1 MPREQLDL
9 EILNAVSLKIGSTLE
24 LDDVFSTIM
33 AVLADRLDMRRGTLV
48 LAEGTEMHIVAAH
61 GLTPEEVSRGRYAMG
76 EGITGRVVD
85 SGMPIVVADT
95 RSDPLFLNRTGARS
109 GESGPISFI
118 CVPLKYGNT
127 TIGALS
133 VDKAFTDAETLDHD
147 KRLLMIVG
155 SFIAQ
160 AVKINETVR
169 RERAQLVQENIVLRE
184 ELRSKYQFDNMVG
197 SSPSMR
203 KVFET
208 VAMVARSRATVL
220 IRGETGTGKELVA
233 RAIHYNSPRRDKP
246 CVRISCAALTESLLE
261 SELFGHVR
269 GAFTGAFEDK
279 KGRFELADGGTLF
292 LDEVGDMTEAL
303 QVKLL
308 RVLQE
313 RQFEPVGGTETVSV
327 DVRIVAATNSNL
339 EEDVA
344 NGKFRED
351 LYYRLNVVPIYIPPL
366 RERREDI
373 PLLVR
378 HFIEKHSRENQKEI
392 TSLASDANEMIMKY
406 TWPGNVRELESCIEM
421 AVVMAPA
428 NRLTAD
434 LLPPKLRTS
443 ASQPQLTTESAIEQ
457 AVNSL
462 PWHGDGE
469 KLYARLVPAVEKA
482 LIQRALAEMD
492 GVKLKAAQ
500 ILGMNRNTLHKKV
513 LEFGLDS

>member
-1 MPREQLDL
+1 MNREQLDL
-9 EILNAVSLKIGSTLE
+9 DVLNAVSLKIGSTLE
-24 LDDVFSTIM
+24 LDDVFNTIM
-33 AVLADRLDMRRGTLV
+33 AILADRLGMRRGTLV
-48 LAEGTEMHIVAAH
+48 LAEGSGMRIVAAH
-61 GLTPEEVSRGRYAMG
+61 GLTSEEIERGRYAIG

-109 GESGPISFI
+109 SESGPLSFI

-127 TIGALS
+127 TIGTLS
-133 VDKAFTDAETLDHD
+133 ADKDYTNAETLNRD

-160 AVKINETVR
+160 AVKINETIR

-197 SSPSMR
+197 TSPAIR

-220 IRGETGTGKELVA
+220 IRGETGTGKDLVA

-261 SELFGHVR
+261 SELFGHVK

-292 LDEVGDMTEAL
+292 LDEVGDMSEAL

-313 RQFEPVGGTETVSV
+313 RQFEPVGSGQTISV
-327 DVRIVAATNSNL
+327 DVRVVAATNRNL

-344 NGKFRED
+344 NGTFRED
-351 LYYRLNVVPIYIPPL
+351 LYYRLNVVPIYLPPL
-366 RERREDI
+366 RERRDDI
-373 PLLVR
+373 PLLIR
-378 HFIEKHSRENQKEI
+378 HFIDKYARDNQKEI
-392 TSLASDANEMIMKY
+392 TSLASDALDMLLRY
-406 TWPGNVRELESCIEM
+406 AWPGNVRELESCIEM
-421 AVVMAPA
+421 AVVMAPG

-434 LLPPKLRTS
+434 LLPPKLRLS
-443 ASQPQLTTESAIEQ
+443 ASAQPQLTTEKAIEQ
-457 AVNSL
+457 AINSL
-462 PWHGDGE
+462 SWPGTG
-469 KLYARLVPAVEKA
+469 LYAKLVPAVEKA
-482 LIQRALAEMD
+482 LIQRALTETD
-492 GVKLKAAQ
+492 GVKLKAAHV
-500 ILGMNRNTLHKKV
+500 LGMNRNTLHKKV
-513 LEFGLDS
+513 LEFGLGD